1 MVVESDDV
9 GLKIANALG
18 INLPNIRRVDLKLEA
33 GNIVEVN
40 VAYYPTK
47 EAMDTLLLEMKS
59 YCLVEKKEDLEVVIQ
74 GQDIIGAQKSPVN
87 PPARPKGDNP
97 VG

>member
-1 MVVESDDV
+1 MAVAESDDV

-47 EAMDTLLLEMKS
+47 EAMEELLIEMKS
-59 YCLVEKKEDLEVVIQ
+59 YELVKKEKK
-74 GQDIIGAQKSPVN
+74 QKDPSA
-87 PPARPKGDNP
+87 PPRNNGTP